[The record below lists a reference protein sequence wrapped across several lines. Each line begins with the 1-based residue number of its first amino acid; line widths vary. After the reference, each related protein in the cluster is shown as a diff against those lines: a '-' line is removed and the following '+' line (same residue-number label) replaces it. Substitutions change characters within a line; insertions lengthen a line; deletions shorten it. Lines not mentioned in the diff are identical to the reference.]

1 MTTSPA
7 SRTAGRI
14 LAAAALSTVAL
25 AGLSGTAGAET
36 PPFEPGVEIVVAPQ
50 PTIPPPDPA
59 PEVDLPLAD
68 PCGQTEQGCPQPE
81 PEPEPPV
88 VPDLPLADPCGQT
101 EEGCPQPDPDPGF
114 EGADDFTDDPCN
126 HLTHGCGEDEDI
138 DDFTDNPADPDGEDP
153 GEGGEGGEE
162 PEPETDPET
171 EVAGTQEERGAL
183 PRTGAGFALIAGLG
197 TALVGAGA
205 AAKRAARR

>member
-1 MTTSPA
+1 MTTT
-7 SRTAGRI
+7 RTARRI
-14 LAAAALSTVAL
+14 LATAALSTVAV
-25 AGLSGTAGAET
+25 AGLTGTAGAET
-36 PPFEPGVEIVVAPQ
+36 PPFQPGVIIVAPQ
-50 PTIPPPDPA
+50 PTIPVPDPA
-59 PEVDLPLAD
+59 PDLDLPLAD

-88 VPDLPLADPCGQT
+88 LPDLPLADPCGQT

-126 HLTHGCGEDEDI
+126 HLSHGCGEDDEV
-138 DDFTDNPADPDGEDP
+138 DDFTENPDDPDGGDP
-153 GEGGEGGEE
+153 GDGGEGGETPDPD
-162 PEPETDPET
+162 PEPKAEPET
-171 EVAGTQEERGAL
+171 EVAGTQQDRGAL

-205 AAKRAARR
+205 AVKRAVRR